1 MGGILY
7 NGRWYADTGM
17 VCHRCRYPVYRSDSP
32 EYVYQCFTCDEDLY
46 SFEAVGVETACLEVE
61 TMKDRDCAFLIREN
75 GTARYYTSPAVAGL
89 ADFAW
94 FLHENREDSGG
105 RAVPLAGRIPQA
117 EEISEA
123 GWLKIADSPETEGR
137 FSCFFMVDLE
147 NGLLWVNED
156 RGSGMAYYVFPVSA
170 VLNAAVFGGND
181 LWERLLM
188 QFPGARV
195 DGK

>member
-17 VCHRCRYPVYRSDSP
+17 VCRRCGHPVYRSDNP
-32 EYVYQCFTCDEDLY
+32 EYVYQCFSCDEDLY
-46 SFEAVGVETACLEVE
+46 SFEAVDRETACLEVAM
-61 TMKDRDCAFLIREN
+61 MKDRGCAFLVKEK
-75 GTARYYTSPAVAGL
+75 GAARYYTSPAVSGL
-89 ADFAW
+89 ADFAR

-123 GWLKIADSPETEGR
+123 GWLEIADSPEEGR
-137 FSCFFMVDLE
+137 FACFFMADLE

-156 RGSGMAYYVFPVSA
+156 RGGGMAYFVFPISV
-170 VLNAAVFGGND
+170 VLDAAACGGND
-181 LWERLLM
+181 LWERLLI
-188 QFPGARV
+188 QYPGARV